1 MLEATRI
8 EYAVARILADTDVEG
23 ELYPRVL
30 AAIGQ
35 SLDWAFGALWEM
47 PPDADKLRCVET
59 WCAPTFEAPG
69 FVQMSRRIELEPGS
83 GLPGRI
89 WAGGEPLWL
98 PDVTADANFPRAAEA
113 ERAGVRAALCFP
125 VRSAKGLI
133 GAIEFL
139 TTEVHEPQPTLL
151 ETMEGIGG
159 QIGQF
164 IERRRAENLLLEEGE
179 RRRAMLDSALDC
191 IVSMD
196 HLGRVVEFNPAA
208 VRTFG
213 YSRDR
218 VLGDDMAELIIPPA
232 FRERH
237 RTAFARYIETGV
249 ASILDHRLEITGMR
263 SDGSEFP
270 VELTITRIDLPG
282 PPVFTGF
289 LRDITERKQA
299 ERELRESR
307 RRIVEA
313 ADAARRRLERDLHD
327 GAQQQLVSLAMTL
340 RLGRK
345 KLGDD
350 SAAAAHLL
358 DEASEEL
365 ARATADLR
373 ELARG
378 IHPAV
383 LTEGGLE
390 PALQTLVARSPTKVR
405 VLAVPSERLPASV
418 EATAY
423 FVVAEA
429 LTNVARYAGASEAS
443 VAVERNGA
451 GLVVEVRDNGPGGAD
466 PSSGSGLRGLADRVA
481 AAEGALR
488 VESPSGGGTVVR
500 AEIPCG

>member
-1 MLEATRI
+1 MLEATSI
-8 EYAVARILADTDVEG
+8 EHAVARILADTDVED

-30 AAIGQ
+30 AAIGR
-35 SLDWAFGALWEM
+35 SLGWAFAALWEM
-47 PPDADKLRCVET
+47 PPEASKLRCVQT
-59 WCAPTFEAPG
+59 WCAPGFDASG
-69 FVQMSRRIELEPGS
+69 FVELSRRLELAPGS
-83 GLPGRI
+83 GLPGRV

-98 PDVTADANFPRAAEA
+98 PDVTADTNFPRAAEA
-113 ERAGVRAALCFP
+113 EGAGMRAALCFP

-133 GAIEFL
+133 GAIEVL
-139 TTEVHEPQPTLL
+139 TTEVHEPEPALL
-151 ETMEGIGG
+151 ETMEGLGG

-208 VRTFG
+208 ERTFS
-213 YSRDR
+213 YSRDE
-218 VLGDDMAELIIPPA
+218 VLGEDMAELIIPPA
-232 FRERH
+232 YRERH
-237 RTAFARYIETGV
+237 RTAFARYVETGV
-249 ASILDHRLEITGMR
+249 GSILDRRIEITGMR

-289 LRDITERKQA
+289 LRDITERKRA
-299 ERELRESR
+299 ERELLESR

-345 KLGDD
+345 KLDD
-350 SAAAAHLL
+350 DPAAAAELL

-365 ARATADLR
+365 SRATAELR

-390 PALQTLVARSPTKVR
+390 PALQTLVARSPTKAR
-405 VLAVPSERLPASV
+405 ALEVPSERLPSQV

-429 LTNVARYAGASEAS
+429 LTNVARHAETAETS
-443 VAVERNGA
+443 VAVARNGA
-451 GLVVEVRDNGPGGAD
+451 GLVVEVRDDGPGGAD
-466 PSSGSGLRGLADRVA
+466 ASSGSGLRGLADRVA
-481 AAEGALR
+481 AVEGVLR
-488 VESPSGGGTVVR
+488 VESPDGGGTLIR
-500 AEIPCG
+500 AEIPCE

>member
-1 MLEATRI
+1 
-8 EYAVARILADTDVEG
+8 
-23 ELYPRVL
+23 
-30 AAIGQ
+30 
-35 SLDWAFGALWEM
+35 
-47 PPDADKLRCVET
+47 
-59 WCAPTFEAPG
+59 
-69 FVQMSRRIELEPGS
+69 
-83 GLPGRI
+83 
-89 WAGGEPLWL
+89 
-98 PDVTADANFPRAAEA
+98 
-113 ERAGVRAALCFP
+113 
-125 VRSAKGLI
+125 
-133 GAIEFL
+133 
-139 TTEVHEPQPTLL
+139 VHEPQPALL
-151 ETMEGIGG
+151 QTMEGIGG

-208 VRTFG
+208 ERTFG
-213 YSRDR
+213 YSRAE
-218 VLGDDMAELIIPPA
+218 VLGEDMAELIIPRA
-232 FRERH
+232 FRKRH
-237 RTAFARYIETGV
+237 RTAFAHYVETGT
-249 ASILDHRLEITGMR
+249 ASILDRRIEITGMR

-289 LRDITERKQA
+289 LREITERKRA

-345 KLGDD
+345 KLDD
-350 SAAAAHLL
+350 DPAAAAELL
-358 DEASEEL
+358 DEASGEL
-365 ARATADLR
+365 ARATAELR

-390 PALQTLVARSPTKVR
+390 PALQTLVARSPTKAR
-405 VLAVPSERLPASV
+405 VLEVPSGRLPAQV

-423 FVVAEA
+423 FVIAEA
-429 LTNVARYAGASEAS
+429 LTNVARYAEAAEAS

-451 GLVVEVRDNGPGGAD
+451 GLVVEVRDDGPGGAD
-466 PSSGSGLRGLADRVA
+466 ASAGSGLRGLADRVA
-481 AAEGALR
+481 AVEGELR
-488 VESPSGGGTVVR
+488 VESPSGGGTVIR
-500 AEIPCG
+500 AEIPCE